1 MLSSSASE
9 AAAYRGQSPNQIHS
23 GEVSSV
29 KHLRR
34 KSVQRGGVRGGAAF
48 IAFRVIK
55 VPLQSKLCLSS
66 CCYSRV
72 FELRW
77 AEWLTDRLLTPEG
90 WFHIHRSKST
100 SRSLMIWFK
109 RKKKKA
115 GSTTS
120 MICDIGNIFGSE
132 SCSDI
137 SSDAENIQC
146 TNTDI
151 AENCEQQFN
160 SRMEKTFTYSWLM

>member
-109 RKKKKA
+109 KKKKKKQGRLRA
-115 GSTTS
+115 WFVTS
-120 MICDIGNIFGSE
+120 GIFSE
-132 SCSDI
+132 ANPAPI
-137 SSDAENIQC
+137 FPQTRKTSSAQTLI
-146 TNTDI
+146 
-151 AENCEQQFN
+151 
-160 SRMEKTFTYSWLM
+160 